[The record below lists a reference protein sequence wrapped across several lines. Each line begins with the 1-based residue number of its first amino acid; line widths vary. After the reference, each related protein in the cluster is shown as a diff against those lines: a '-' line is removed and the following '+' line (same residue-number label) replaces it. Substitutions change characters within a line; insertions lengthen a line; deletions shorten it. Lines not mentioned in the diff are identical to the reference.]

1 MSSGWEELGDR
12 PRQVLQAVIFEYI
25 VTAEPVGSRQ
35 VAKKYALGLSP
46 ATIRNTMA
54 DLEDMGYLTHPHTS
68 AGRIPTD
75 KAYRFYVDTMAG
87 GTPIARTDAAHLQR
101 EVVRARSDIDE
112 LLEST
117 SAQLSALSH
126 YAAVILAP
134 PLRHTRLERIDLI
147 PVDRDR
153 ALVVLAT
160 ETGWGTSRILT
171 LDEAVTAAEL
181 AEVAR
186 VLTERYGGLSFQD
199 IRSRV
204 GEPLAGAEAD
214 RIARLAA
221 VLARK
226 AFASLW
232 DKNLYYSG
240 ATNILDQPEF
250 ADIATMKAILRAFEE
265 KRQLIELLTAR
276 AGGADGVQVVI
287 GSEMPYQE
295 MHETSLVAAAYKY
308 GDRVLGVLGVVG
320 PRRMPYAKIVP
331 LVDYTARLVS
341 RRVTR
346 ITRTEPFA

>member
-1 MSSGWEELGDR
+1 MSWDALGDR
-12 PRQVLQAVIFEYI
+12 ARQVLQAVIFEYI

-54 DLEDMGYLTHPHTS
+54 DLEEMGFLTHPHTS
-68 AGRIPTD
+68 AGRVPTD
-75 KAYRFYVDTMAG
+75 KAYRFYVDTQMG
-87 GTPIARTDAAHLQR
+87 GRPIARNEALHLQR
-101 EVVRARSDIDE
+101 QVAGARADIDD
-112 LLEST
+112 LMEST

-134 PLRHTRLERIDLI
+134 PLRQTRLERIDLI
-147 PVDRDR
+147 AAGTDR

-171 LDEAVTAAEL
+171 LEESVSPAEL

-186 VLTERYGGLSFQD
+186 LLTEEYSGRSFQE
-199 IRSRV
+199 IRDRV
-204 GEPLAGAEAD
+204 TDATVPADAD
-214 RIARLAA
+214 RLARLCT

-226 AFASLW
+226 VFASLW
-232 DKNLYYSG
+232 DRNLYYSG
-240 ATNILDQPEF
+240 AMNILDQPEF
-250 ADIATMKAILRAFEE
+250 ADIATMKAILRTFEE

-276 AGGADGVQVVI
+276 ASAQDGVQVVI

-295 MHETSLVAAAYKY
+295 MQETSLVAASYKY

-341 RRVTR
+341 RRLTR
-346 ITRTEPFA
+346 AARAEPFA